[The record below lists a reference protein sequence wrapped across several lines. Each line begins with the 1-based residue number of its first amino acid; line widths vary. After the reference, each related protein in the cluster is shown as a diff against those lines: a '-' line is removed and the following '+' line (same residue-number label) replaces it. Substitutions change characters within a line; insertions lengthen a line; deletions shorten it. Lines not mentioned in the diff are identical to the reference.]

1 MKNVYLLRSFA
12 ALAMGMILASC
23 SSDDFEQQPTEAEA
37 VTIAEEK
44 LGFTF
49 DPNQDWSM
57 TQSGSIDVTVNAG
70 IDANEVL
77 ILDALPYGD
86 NESHILGHAD
96 VEEGQTVTVNY
107 VAPKAI
113 KYFYV
118 ACRNA
123 QKNYRFVYAEVGAT
137 SASFANTTRAMA
149 SRRDGANVSVDEEG
163 YNTFN
168 SELALSWEG
177 VIAAERTGTNGFT
190 YFLFMGDFVPW
201 KSSGWTD
208 KFHQIT
214 APVVD
219 SDITDQEASD
229 LSNLIKSV
237 IPEGENNLAK
247 AKYTG
252 YSITTTGGPVTL
264 TPIFKNSNSG
274 DRISYYYYPEGTT
287 PTVEQIKAMKKY
299 TIGEM
304 ADPQVCNTDNYSFYK
319 KTYSLVY
326 EAPDG
331 SVSENF
337 PKGLVINF
345 IISNTWIGERQR
357 DIYESG
363 GITTSSSTTITS
375 NSWYKVTVDPSKT
388 YRFGDYLSR
397 YNQVD
402 VLLGRSDWADVWG
415 APANPYNNFYTK
427 TSSAIDGYSARLE
440 RIDSTKIDGFDVSR
454 TDLQN
459 NGKSLNGSLDKLGAT
474 TYFIKPTNF
483 YFSDGFYTIKAALR
497 LNSGKGLYIY
507 ELDDYTST
515 TGTIVS
521 DFENKMYSQ
530 EDILVEFPVKADKVY
545 AIFAGGSKLS
555 FYGCELF
562 FNKEE
567 NTGASTT
574 TVSDVVKKTID
585 CHQDYYGDGRMNVE
599 VHQSGSWGFNDYS
612 HGITDPQTPHSA
624 VFEYGGRTFV
634 GFEDWVDFD
643 FNDVIYEIKGAE
655 GGEEIV
661 PGEPFIPIYSYAFE
675 DTRYGDYDMNDVVL
689 KVREDGDDIVL
700 KLVATGAALDLN
712 IRLYDNAG
720 EDGMEYGSNFITL
733 SYNDKIEVHEM
744 LGVEHGYLTN
754 TGADNNEG
762 ANAYPIEIR
771 VPKAN
776 YADYRKLR
784 LAIYIPT
791 QQGKEDYEMRLA
803 GSGQAPYGVIIPEDW
818 KWPREFVNITI
829 AYPEFKGF
837 AETAGA
843 NEDWYKTPSENYVM
857 DESDL

>member
-252 YSITTTGGPVTL
+252 YSIVTTGGPVTL

-345 IISNTWIGERQR
+345 IISNTWIGERQYK
-357 DIYESG
+357 DIYASG
-363 GITTSSSTTITS
+363 GITTTSSGGTYSDDLIVRRALS
-375 NSWYKVTVDPSKT
+375 AGDEMECGSWKWRYEQIET
-388 YRFGDYLSR
+388 RF
-397 YNQVD
+397 
-402 VLLGRSDWADVWG
+402 GRSDWFDQWNYNRG
-415 APANPYNNFYTK
+415 NAPANPYNNFAAATQKTFGDYTAY
-427 TSSAIDGYSARLE
+427 TVG
-440 RIDSTKIDGFDVSR
+440 
-454 TDLQN
+454 N
-459 NGKSLNGSLDKLGAT
+459 NVNGSLTDYGTT
-474 TYFIKPTNF
+474 TYF
-483 YFSDGFYTIKAALR
+483 LR
-497 LNSGKGLYIY
+497 LNNEYRDNLYAKVALSLNPGKGLYIY
-507 ELDDYTST
+507 ELDNDYNSTS
-515 TGTIVS
+515 GTIVGDYNGKTFS
-521 DFENKMYSQ
+521 DK
-530 EDILVEFPVKADKVY
+530 DILVEFPIKKEKVY
-545 AIFAGGSKLS
+545 ALFAGGSKLG
-555 FYGCELF
+555 FYGWEVVTRTSSGD
-562 FNKEE
+562 ES
-567 NTGASTT
+567 TTTT
-574 TVSDVVKKTID
+574 TVSEVITKKID
-585 CHQDYYGDGRMNVE
+585 TFQDYYGDGRMNVE